1 MEEAGT
7 AQRESQLLL
16 AEYPDERQRTHATRW
31 LGWVAYRMDDGR
43 DLAWWQI
50 PAGIPARRLRL
61 ARRVVVGA
69 TLCLTVALAATF
81 LPSAAEALGAV
92 IVGAALLRT
101 SDKRR
106 VPRLPRPG
114 PPVTLAPRWP
124 QRGRELG
131 LLALWL
137 LPVVTFLPFLLGRWT
152 VRATGDPQATYRA
165 DRRTSAAFGLA
176 WALGTI
182 ALGVIVGARQE
193 RWLGVLVS
201 LAVGAGLLA
210 ALMKSTF
217 PLVKLT
223 ELVLLAQWRER
234 VCFDRLLADAA
245 ERGVLR
251 RHDAVY
257 RFIDP
262 AAQAALVA
270 SHEAVLIEQV
280 AARTV
285 RAARVGARSALLA
298 FLTKGRRLRISVDF
312 AAGAVTFVGVVAVQ
326 NNGLRGGGWGA
337 ALGRPLLGAVLFLIG
352 LGLASGFLRGLG
364 AAARWSLANVP
375 DASRKA
381 RYTALA
387 IAAVIAGLLV
397 AEAGAIG
404 LTVTLAIGPAAFV
417 AACGLWAGLLTNR
430 RVRTIASRRTDT
442 SRRTGH
448 WLRFAPDVIAA
459 ATTAATLLVLAE
471 RDLLTTAPAAGL
483 LFPPAIWG
491 SIGIWRS
498 MNKSERLAVKAGA
511 DIALSLLLGT
521 ELVLF
526 LIWLVNLLSMP
537 RHEVAALRA
546 VLERTGAFADPPWWL
561 WTGLYVLLAGASV
574 AFMGW
579 PARLGKSIRWF
590 DRLRVVSVANVTRR
604 VLSGV
609 HIGLL
614 VIVLIGLAAPAAL
627 RPTLKRELK
636 DTYTLALQRELEG
649 HGEAIA
655 YTEISRQFNSAT
667 QTPAPIP
674 TLLAIVTK
682 IHETAGPPPGRH
694 DATDAETD
702 LARRLG
708 ELQALALA
716 LRPPPAL
723 PAAEQSAAAAAGFD
737 GPVRDSGDLRDRL
750 TAVEE
755 KDTDDD
761 ASAKRAEQAGDL
773 AAAVVASTISIPSI
787 SDNEVF
793 QIVREYLGGLIEDS
807 PLKDV
812 FAAWAER
819 LSGRKAP
826 ADADA
831 LVVPDP
837 ARLEQAAAAELSR
850 EYTSLGTGDPVTDPL
865 VTDPSYA
872 SALKESPID
881 ASVDLANQVRYA
893 QENDGSPC
901 PGCARPENPFDHQ
914 DRPIEEHPFEP

>member
-1 MEEAGT
+1 
-7 AQRESQLLL
+7 
-16 AEYPDERQRTHATRW
+16 
-31 LGWVAYRMDDGR
+31 V
-43 DLAWWQI
+43 
-50 PAGIPARRLRL
+50 
-61 ARRVVVGA
+61 
-69 TLCLTVALAATF
+69 
-81 LPSAAEALGAV
+81 
-92 IVGAALLRT
+92 
-101 SDKRR
+101 
-106 VPRLPRPG
+106 
-114 PPVTLAPRWP
+114 
-124 QRGRELG
+124 
-131 LLALWL
+131 
-137 LPVVTFLPFLLGRWT
+137 
-152 VRATGDPQATYRA
+152 
-165 DRRTSAAFGLA
+165 
-176 WALGTI
+176 
-182 ALGVIVGARQE
+182 
-193 RWLGVLVS
+193 
-201 LAVGAGLLA
+201 
-210 ALMKSTF
+210 
-217 PLVKLT
+217 
-223 ELVLLAQWRER
+223 
-234 VCFDRLLADAA
+234 
-245 ERGVLR
+245 
-251 RHDAVY
+251 
-257 RFIDP
+257 
-262 AAQAALVA
+262 
-270 SHEAVLIEQV
+270 
-280 AARTV
+280 
-285 RAARVGARSALLA
+285 
-298 FLTKGRRLRISVDF
+298 
-312 AAGAVTFVGVVAVQ
+312 
-326 NNGLRGGGWGA
+326 
-337 ALGRPLLGAVLFLIG
+337 
-352 LGLASGFLRGLG
+352 
-364 AAARWSLANVP
+364 RWSLANVP

-397 AEAGAIG
+397 AKAGAIG
-404 LTVTLAIGPAAFV
+404 LTVALAIGPAVFV
-417 AACGLWAGLLTNR
+417 AACGLWAGLLTRR
-430 RVRTIASRRTDT
+430 RVRAIASRRTDN

-459 ATTAATLLVLAE
+459 ATTAATALVLAE
-471 RDLLTTAPAAGL
+471 RDLLTTVPAAGL

-491 SIGIWRS
+491 SIGIWRW
-498 MNKSERLAVKAGA
+498 MNESERLAVKAGA

-526 LIWLVNLLSMP
+526 LSWLANLLSMP
-537 RHEVAALRA
+537 RYEVAALRA
-546 VLERTGAFADPPWWL
+546 VLERTSAFADPPWWL

-574 AFMGW
+574 AFIGW

-636 DTYTLALQRELEG
+636 DAYTLALQRELEG

-655 YTEISRQFNSAT
+655 YTEISRQFNPAT

-674 TLLAIVTK
+674 TLVAIVTK

-694 DATDAETD
+694 NATDATDAETD

-723 PAAEQSAAAAAGFD
+723 LATEQSAAAASGFD
-737 GPVRDSGDLRDRL
+737 GPVRDSGELKDRL
-750 TAVEE
+750 TAVAE
-755 KDTDDD
+755 KDSDDD
-761 ASAKRAEQAGDL
+761 ASAKRAEQTGDL
-773 AAAVVASTISIPSI
+773 AAAVVASTISIPNI

-819 LSGRKAP
+819 LSGSKAP

-837 ARLEQAAAAELSR
+837 ARLEQTATAELSR
-850 EYTSLGTGDPVTDPL
+850 EYTALGTGDPVTDPL

-901 PGCARPENPFDHQ
+901 PGCARPENPLDHQ
-914 DRPIEEHPFEP
+914 DRPIEEHLFEP